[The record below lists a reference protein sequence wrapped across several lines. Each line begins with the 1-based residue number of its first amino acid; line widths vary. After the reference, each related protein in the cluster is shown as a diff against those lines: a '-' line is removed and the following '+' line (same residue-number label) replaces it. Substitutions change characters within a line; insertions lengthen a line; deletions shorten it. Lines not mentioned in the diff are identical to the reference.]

1 MIGQN
6 CPRYV
11 QRFVLDAD
19 GIVTDFLA
27 QNIKEGIEGRP
38 VSWYRDV
45 FELVFPNLNREAANN
60 VWKDKLKR
68 TKRVSKSL
76 KDAEA
81 PYDKDSEEEYED
93 DQDNK
98 MI

>member
-1 MIGQN
+1 M
-6 CPRYV
+6 
-11 QRFVLDAD
+11 FW
-19 GIVTDFLA
+19 

-60 VWKDKLKR
+60 VWKDKLK
-68 TKRVSKSL
+68 SKKKAPKTL
-76 KDAEA
+76 KDDAA

-98 MI
+98 MT